1 MWFKRLFSD
10 NTPVWRKLEV
20 NNFIRHWSVMLLL
33 LLLLFLF
40 GFFFF
45 CPFWSSTACAHI
57 ELFFSLFFL
66 KCEDSVKTFLFV
78 FCGNY
83 MTVSK

>member
-10 NTPVWRKLEV
+10 NIPVWRKLEV

-45 CPFWSSTACAHI
+45 ALFGAQQPVLTLNCFFHSS
-57 ELFFSLFFL
+57 F
-66 KCEDSVKTFLFV
+66 
-78 FCGNY
+78 
-83 MTVSK
+83 